1 MAAVLGAAALA
12 AVGAGPASGQQR
24 LVDPIP
30 ETIPPSDVGVG
41 LRTVAD
47 GLVNPITGVAP
58 RRDRN
63 HLYVLEQRGV
73 LWQVDIARHA
83 RREGDGRGDKR
94 RSKRIFADLRSLLVP
109 LGCFDIN
116 YDERGALGLA
126 FDPNYRR
133 NGLLYT
139 YTSEPHAGGPATPC
153 ASATPDHD
161 NVVREWRVPRPRS
174 SRAVVDPSSGREVL
188 RDTHPQ
194 FNHNAGALNFGP
206 DGMLYIAD
214 GDGGG
219 ADDQGPGHVEGGNA
233 QSLGTILGKILRID
247 PHRGPNGEPYTV
259 PDDNPFVNVD
269 GARPEIWAYG
279 FRNPFRTSFDR
290 RTGDFYVAD
299 VGQNSIEEVNV
310 VQRGGNYGWRL
321 KEGSFA
327 FVPGT
332 ETEDGFVTDAVV
344 PGLLNDPI
352 AEYDHCRGPVNPD
365 GSCTPEGIAVVGG
378 YVYRGREFE
387 ALRGHYVFGD
397 FGQNFFASTGRLFQL
412 GDDDEVLELLHNG
425 EQLNRSL
432 LGIGEDARGELYV
445 MSKTGGAPGNVGVTD
460 ENNSSGTVQLIV
472 PEDEE

>member
-1 MAAVLGAAALA
+1 M
-12 AVGAGPASGQQR
+12 
-24 LVDPIP
+24 
-30 ETIPPSDVGVG
+30 
-41 LRTVAD
+41 
-47 GLVNPITGVAP
+47 
-58 RRDRN
+58 
-63 HLYVLEQRGV
+63 
-73 LWQVDIARHA
+73 
-83 RREGDGRGDKR
+83 
-94 RSKRIFADLRSLLVP
+94 
-109 LGCFDIN
+109 
-116 YDERGALGLA
+116 
-126 FDPNYRR
+126 
-133 NGLLYT
+133 
-139 YTSEPHAGGPATPC
+139 
-153 ASATPDHD
+153 
-161 NVVREWRVPRPRS
+161 
-174 SRAVVDPSSGREVL
+174 
-188 RDTHPQ
+188 
-194 FNHNAGALNFGP
+194 
-206 DGMLYIAD
+206 
-214 GDGGG
+214 
-219 ADDQGPGHVEGGNA
+219 
-233 QSLGTILGKILRID
+233 
-247 PHRGPNGEPYTV
+247 
-259 PDDNPFVNVD
+259 PDDNPFVDVD